1 MIYFYDDE
9 LNVIE
14 LAKNA
19 NEVLQFNIKIWWI
32 KENVKEVWSSMTV
45 LFVNQVT
52 FNRVNRF
59 LKQSCFTKFN

>member
-19 NEVLQFNIKIWWI
+19 NEVLQFNIKMMMNQRAC
-32 KENVKEVWSSMTV
+32 KRGLKSMTV

-59 LKQSCFTKFN
+59 LKQKLFYKI